1 MRLHEEGVRTLIA
14 AALLA
19 FMVIVAA
26 YLWFIDLLSRQREFT
41 IFLGA
46 ELASFSLL
54 LYISTRPSY
63 GEVKKAWFLV
73 GCLSIAFF
81 LILAILK

>member
-14 AALLA
+14 AALFA
-19 FMVIVAA
+19 FMVTVTA
-26 YLWFIDLLSRQREFT
+26 YLWFVDLLSKQREFT

-54 LYISTRPSY
+54 LYLSTRPSY
-63 GEVKKAWFLV
+63 GEVKRAWFLV
-73 GCLSIAFF
+73 GCLSLVFF
-81 LILAILK
+81 LTLAILK

>member
-1 MRLHEEGVRTLIA
+1 MRLHEEGVRPLIA

-26 YLWFIDLLSRQREFT
+26 YLWFIDLLTKQGEFT

-54 LYISTRPSY
+54 LYLSTRPSY
-63 GEVKKAWFLV
+63 AEVKKAWFLV
-73 GCLSIAFF
+73 GCLAIAFF
-81 LILAILK
+81 LTLAILK